1 MKKIYHYL
9 LFFLFILISSNPTY
23 CQVSFGIKSGIN
35 ITTTKNLIEYPRN
48 RIGFYGGGFVT
59 IPLYKKLFLQPEL
72 IYSTKGDRSTNQLNS
87 SSIIVRFN
95 YLNLPILFG
104 YKIDQKTSLLFGPE
118 LGLLTSARLRIF
130 RDQKFDAS
138 KNYPNKF
145 DAALDIG
152 ISYNAI
158 KNIGIEVR
166 YCYGFK
172 TLYYQADDGTTL
184 YNKPE
189 GSNRV
194 FQIGINY
201 SF

>member
-1 MKKIYHYL
+1 MKQVYQYIL
-9 LFFLFILISSNPTY
+9 TLSIILIISIPTY
-23 CQVSFGIKSGIN
+23 SQVSFGIKSGMN
-35 ITTTKNLIEYPRN
+35 ITTTKNLIAYPKN

-59 IPLYKKLFLQPEL
+59 IPLDKKLFLQPEL
-72 IYSTKGDRSTNQLNS
+72 LYSTKGDKPYNEFSAPNSTL
-87 SSIIVRFN
+87 RFN
-95 YLNLPILFG
+95 YLNLPILLG
-104 YKIDQKTSLLFGPE
+104 YKIDHKTSLLAGPE
-118 LGLLTSARLRIF
+118 LGVLTSALLKIYKNK
-130 RDQKFDAS
+130 KFDAS

-158 KNIGIEVR
+158 KSIGIEAR
-166 YCYGFK
+166 YSYGFK
-172 TLYYQADDGTTL
+172 TLSYKDDAGIL
-184 YNKPE
+184 HNQNG